1 LKKKLSFIV
10 HPKESIAKDEDINSD
25 HFNCFILY
33 EGMLWNTF
41 DQFKEGALAIWVIT
55 LPNEENISENWKQ
68 SRCTCPYFLK
78 KYIWKHLIC
87 LAIRLKYFKPPTAA
101 KDKPISQ
108 RQDEKD

>member
-78 KYIWKHLIC
+78 NTYGSI
-87 LAIRLKYFKPPTAA
+87 
-101 KDKPISQ
+101 
-108 RQDEKD
+108 